1 MYNNEHR
8 RHAIQ
13 TVAALPD
20 DIEDALK
27 VLDLAR
33 QLVECF
39 LRGDQRPAPALERD
53 GERRLGA
60 VVSLSSA
67 IKGASF

>member
-1 MYNNEHR
+1 MNNWHR

-13 TVAALPD
+13 VVAALP
-20 DIEDALK
+20 EETADALR

-33 QLVECF
+33 QLVEDF
-39 LRGDQRPAPALERD
+39 LSDQRPVPAFERD

-67 IKGASF
+67 SKGASF

>member
-1 MYNNEHR
+1 MLGHHMKDNWQR

-13 TVAALPD
+13 VVASLPEEV
-20 DIEDALK
+20 EDALK

-33 QLVECF
+33 QLVQEF
-39 LRGDQRPAPALERD
+39 LGGQRSPAVERD

-67 IKGASF
+67 K